1 MKYIKKYCIIAY
13 RLSKK
18 YFWIDIAYIFLMSAS
33 WVVVNYSLKM
43 LTNVINFQISHHL
56 AVQNIIFPILLY
68 FISAILL
75 GGNFQNFENFLK
87 NKLINPFNQFI
98 VQKFFSVGNSIK
110 QDMFND
116 SEFYNKYIFVK
127 NNLNKVSEII
137 VLVVNGF
144 WISFF
149 NVLLSSIS
157 IILFDYRAFLIL
169 VFLSIINIYINN
181 SVTKRKMLLE
191 KSLLKDCR
199 TSEYYSG
206 LLCERKYAK
215 ELRCNQLREEFKKRW
230 YSAFKSEN
238 DQRVRF
244 IVKSNILDCCFEQI
258 DNIMNFIFIIY
269 LIYSISSGVIQA
281 GDAVFLQGIY
291 WVLNYGLYSLSQYIS
306 KQINENILFVK
317 SFDDFVQEYE
327 KNIVSIDNY
336 KKVDVAT
343 IKLCNVS
350 YRYPSSN
357 EYAIHNIN
365 MNIKE
370 GEVIC
375 IIGDNG
381 SGKSTLAKI
390 ISGILKNYIGEIF
403 LDDELYTEK
412 DNRVIYDNIGVAFQ
426 EFGKFAL
433 TIKENIQIGSIHNID
448 DSAYQEAIDKANLRM
463 LIDSFDQRDNTLLEK
478 EYDENGI
485 ELSLGEWQK
494 IVLAR
499 AYVKKPNI
507 IILDEPTASIDPK
520 EEFRIIKN
528 FRNSIVCK
536 SAILISHRIGFAKLS
551 DKIYVMKNG
560 NIIEEGSHDE
570 LLAKQG
576 EYYHIYETQKKLYV

>member
-1 MKYIKKYCIIAY
+1 
-13 RLSKK
+13 
-18 YFWIDIAYIFLMSAS
+18 
-33 WVVVNYSLKM
+33 
-43 LTNVINFQISHHL
+43 
-56 AVQNIIFPILLY
+56 
-68 FISAILL
+68 
-75 GGNFQNFENFLK
+75 
-87 NKLINPFNQFI
+87 
-98 VQKFFSVGNSIK
+98 
-110 QDMFND
+110 
-116 SEFYNKYIFVK
+116 
-127 NNLNKVSEII
+127 
-137 VLVVNGF
+137 
-144 WISFF
+144 
-149 NVLLSSIS
+149 
-157 IILFDYRAFLIL
+157 
-169 VFLSIINIYINN
+169 
-181 SVTKRKMLLE
+181 
-191 KSLLKDCR
+191 
-199 TSEYYSG
+199 
-206 LLCERKYAK
+206 
-215 ELRCNQLREEFKKRW
+215 
-230 YSAFKSEN
+230 
-238 DQRVRF
+238 
-244 IVKSNILDCCFEQI
+244 
-258 DNIMNFIFIIY
+258 MNFIFIIY